1 MLLHTIQTKRKE
13 GNKMNTAMRMNTK
26 APGWSPMKCFEVD
39 AVIKAAAYTYMR
51 GDKDDFADVL
61 AKVEKDTGYEIDL
74 IYDIFVEQIEDERED
89 NQDIDSAIGAAA
101 YHTITSAYEL
111 DY

>member
-1 MLLHTIQTKRKE
+1 
-13 GNKMNTAMRMNTK
+13 
-26 APGWSPMKCFEVD
+26 MKCFEVD

-74 IYDIFVEQIEDERED
+74 IYDIFVEQIEEEKED
-89 NQDIDSAIGAAA
+89 NQDIAAAVGAAA
-101 YHTITSAYEL
+101 ARTLIPAYEL